1 MSVTVEFHYDFG
13 SPNTYYCHRVIP
25 EIERRTGVRFKYTPV
40 LLGGIFRSTN
50 NIPPIQQFAE
60 VKNKLEYHA
69 LETARFVKKHDIDK
83 FVFNPAFPVNT
94 LLLMR
99 GAIFASDKE
108 YYEKYI
114 EASYQGMWEL
124 GLDMSK
130 PDLAGK
136 HLSESGL
143 PAEEILSS
151 TQSPD
156 VKQQLIDSTALSVE
170 KGNFGSPTFFVGNE
184 MFFGKDRLYDVEEE
198 IIKQLG

>member
-25 EIERRTGVRFKYTPV
+25 EIERRTGIRFKYTPV

>member
-25 EIERRTGVRFKYTPV
+25 EIERRTGIRFKYTPV

-69 LETARFVKKHDIDK
+69 LETARFVKKHDIDR

-184 MFFGKDRLYDVEEE
+184 MFFGKDRLYHVEEE